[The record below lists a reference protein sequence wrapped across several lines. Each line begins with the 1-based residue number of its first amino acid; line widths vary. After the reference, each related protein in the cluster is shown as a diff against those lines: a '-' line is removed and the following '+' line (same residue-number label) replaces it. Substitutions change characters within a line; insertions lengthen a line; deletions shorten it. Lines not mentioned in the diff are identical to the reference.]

1 MQLKLLQ
8 SASILFL
15 ATACITAC
23 GTVTGS
29 TSSSSDATSVSETI
43 SETSL
48 SEIQEE
54 KPDGAVAESGEPEP
68 VVLSEA
74 SAESTSE
81 PTANATE
88 EPEALKA
95 APEESEESDEAAM
108 YAAYLKTLNE
118 YQDAIRAYDWQMS
131 DGMFHYP
138 LGSEPAALRPVAIT
152 DICGDSE
159 PELLFVG
166 VPNTSDYGGVA
177 DLHIFG
183 WKDGSLLELCHTP
196 QWDAAVASGTHYALF
211 QCKEDKS
218 LYAYS
223 YIGDETGFYSW
234 YRFQGE
240 DSLSADKIAE
250 AEIAWMDYEDHP
262 NSYTVDGQPV
272 DQEAYDMRCT
282 ELSGKAEKTILYSAS
297 ESSDALMGS
306 FLQKDHLSMSLNDAV
321 AYLTPLASDASSSAE
336 ETSNGFTLDSLN
348 GLSFVFAS
356 GAGAWDTNFTME
368 AGGAFSGTYHDS
380 NMGESGEGYDATLY
394 LCPFTGRFDNLQQ
407 VNATVYTADIAELNY
422 AYTEG
427 DEWIETQEGARV
439 RYVAAEAY
447 GLTDCTSVTIYLPGT
462 PIANIPDDALFK
474 NFYKEPTLDGV
485 VIYGS
490 GDFYTSDSPAGL
502 FSSDSGVDSG
512 AAPAADA
519 STEGQIFPDS
529 GTRYLTEDDL
539 SGLSSTEIQ
548 TAINEIYAR
557 KGYIFNDDVI
567 QAQFES
573 FSWYTPSKTD
583 MDSVVAQFNDFEQ
596 ANVNLLASHL

>member
-1 MQLKLLQ
+1 MQPKLLRNTGMR
-8 SASILFL
+8 FL
-15 ATACITAC
+15 TAACIAAC
-23 GTVTGS
+23 GIVTGS
-29 TSSSSDATSVSETI
+29 TVSLSDTVYASETT
-43 SETSL
+43 SEASL
-48 SEIQEE
+48 IEVQE
-54 KPDGAVAESGEPEP
+54 KTADSAVAESEEPEP
-68 VVLSEA
+68 AVLSEET
-74 SAESTSE
+74 AESISG
-81 PTANATE
+81 PANAAE
-88 EPEALKA
+88 EPGALKA
-95 APEESEESDEAAM
+95 ASEYEESDETAM

-131 DGMFHYP
+131 DGKFHYP

-152 DICGDSE
+152 DICGDAK
-159 PELLFVG
+159 PELLFVS

-177 DLHIFG
+177 DLHVFG
-183 WKDGSLLELCHTP
+183 WKNGSILELCHIP

-211 QCKEDKS
+211 QCEEDKS

-240 DSLSADKIAE
+240 ASLSADRIAD
-250 AEIAWMDYEDHP
+250 AEIAWMDYEDRP

-272 DQEAYDMRCT
+272 DQETYDTRCT
-282 ELSGKAEKTILYSAS
+282 ELSGKAERTVLYSAS
-297 ESSDALMGS
+297 ESSDAIMGS
-306 FLQKDHLSMSLNDAV
+306 FLQKDLISMNLNDAV
-321 AYLTPLASDASSSAE
+321 AYLTQLASASFSAGE
-336 ETSNGFTLDSLN
+336 ASNSFTLDSLN
-348 GLSFVFAS
+348 GLSLVFTS
-356 GAGAWDTNFTME
+356 GAGAWDTDFTME
-368 AGGAFSGTYHDS
+368 ADGAFSGTYHDS

-407 VNATVYTADIAELNY
+407 INATVYTADIAELNY
-422 AYTEG
+422 TYAEG

-462 PIANIPDDALFK
+462 PIADIPDDALFK

-502 FSSDSGVDSG
+502 LSSDSGVNSG

-519 STEGQIFPDS
+519 SAEGQIFPDS

-539 SGLSSTEIQ
+539 AGLSSTEIQ

-557 KGYIFNDDVI
+557 KGYIFNDDEV
-567 QAQFES
+567 QSQFES

-583 MDSVVAQFNDFEQ
+583 MDSVMAQFNDFEQ
-596 ANVNLLASHL
+596 ANVDLLASHL